1 MKSIVIINKTIPEHL
16 ENVINEMKV
25 KGAPTLKGFVC
36 EDCIYL
42 AEGSHRAVAAMKLG
56 LTIKIEDISEIVD
69 LYENPET
76 LLSEIF
82 EHDLDYDFEVIKLLE
97 GKLIIDANSEI
108 L

>member
-1 MKSIVIINKTIPEHL
+1 MRSIAIINKTTPSHL
-16 ENVINEMKV
+16 ENVMNEMKIQ
-25 KGAPTLKGFVC
+25 GSPTLKGYVC

-56 LTIKIEDISEIVD
+56 LTIKIEDISEMVD

-82 EHDLDYDFEVIKLLE
+82 EHDLDSDFEVIRLLDS
-97 GKLIIDANSEI
+97 KLIIDAEYEI
-108 L
+108 I